1 MLEHALYTE
10 RGALWAGM
18 GTGKTGT
25 VLTAV
30 DALQLSGDLRKP
42 ILVCA
47 PLRVANSVW
56 PDEAAKWDHLSGMD
70 VQPITGGVK
79 TRLAA
84 LRRVLRGNA
93 GVATVNYENL
103 PWLLDQLGWTPGH
116 KGEWPFGMVVPDE
129 STRLKGFRLKQ
140 GTQRAKALGRIAH
153 SQPGRWLN
161 LTGTPA
167 PNGLIDLWG
176 QTWFIDAGERL
187 GRTHEAFKDRWFQA
201 VPGTDGYQMLRPL
214 KTAQAEIEEKLTD
227 VCLSVQVPVDK
238 PIVNVI
244 RVDMPAKARSLYRDM
259 EKRMFMEIAGHEIEA
274 FGAAGRT
281 LKCLQIANGAAYV
294 DDDGTWVEVHDAK
307 LQALESVIEE
317 AAGMPV
323 LVAYHF
329 KSDLARLKRAFPY
342 GRVLDD
348 NPQTIRD
355 WNAGKIRVLFAHPQ
369 SAGHGLNLQD
379 GGNILVFFGH
389 WWDLEQHD
397 QILERIGPMRQK
409 QSGYDRP
416 VYVHYIVVIDTVD
429 EVVMERRESKRD
441 VQDLLME
448 AMKRRGL

>member
-1 MLEHALYTE
+1 MLEQVLYQP

-25 VLTAV
+25 VLTAI
-30 DALQLSGDLRKP
+30 DGLQLAGELTRP
-42 ILVCA
+42 ALILG

-56 PDEAAKWDHLSGMD
+56 PDEAAKWEHLSGMD
-70 VQPITGGVK
+70 VQPITGDAK

-84 LRRVLRGNA
+84 LRRVLRGNV

-103 PWLLDQLGWTPGH
+103 PWLMNELGWSPRGQ
-116 KGEWPFGMVVPDE
+116 GEWPFGMVVPDE
-129 STRLKGFRLKQ
+129 ATRLKSFRLRQ
-140 GTQRAKALGRIAH
+140 GSQRAKALGRVAH
-153 SQPGRWLN
+153 SRPGRWMN

-187 GRTHEAFKDRWFQA
+187 GRTFDAFKDRWFQQ
-201 VPGTDGYQMLRPL
+201 VPGGDGFAMLRPL
-214 KTAQAEIEEKLTD
+214 KTAQAEIEARLAD
-227 VCLSVQVPVDK
+227 VCLSVTVPTDK
-238 PIVNVI
+238 PLVNVI
-244 RVDMPAKARSLYRDM
+244 RVDMPPKARALYRDM
-259 EKRMFMEIAGHEIEA
+259 EKRMFMEIEGHEVEA
-274 FGAAGRT
+274 FGAAART
-281 LKCLQIANGAAYV
+281 MKCLQIANGAAYV
-294 DDDGTWVEVHDAK
+294 GDDGAWAEVHDAK
-307 LQALESVIEE
+307 IQALESILEE
-317 AAGMPV
+317 AGGAPV

-342 GRVLDD
+342 GRHLDD
-348 NPQTIRD
+348 DPQTIRD
-355 WNAGKIRVLFAHPQ
+355 WNAGKIRVLFAHPK

-389 WWDLEQHD
+389 WWDLEEHD
-397 QILERIGPMRQK
+397 QIVERIGPMRQK

-416 VYVHYIVVIDTVD
+416 VYLHYIVVIDTVD

-441 VQDLLME
+441 VQDLLIE
-448 AMKRRGL
+448 AMRRRQ